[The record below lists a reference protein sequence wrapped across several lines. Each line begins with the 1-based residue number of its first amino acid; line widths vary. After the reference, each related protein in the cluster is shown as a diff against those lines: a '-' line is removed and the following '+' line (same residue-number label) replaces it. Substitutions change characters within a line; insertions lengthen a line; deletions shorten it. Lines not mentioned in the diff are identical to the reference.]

1 MNQSPTAVE
10 RPPTPASEGSPSGGP
25 AASGESGKS
34 GETGDSGE
42 RLAKGRIGTSD
53 LVFFVVAAAAP
64 LTVLAGVAPFAI
76 GIGGPGTPLGYL
88 VAGVLLVLFAAG
100 FTAMSRYVRN
110 AGAFYA
116 YVARGLGRTL
126 GVGTAYLAA
135 LSYNLIAPGVA
146 AGFGYFA
153 STTLEDLT
161 GAEVPWWP
169 LATLCVLGVG
179 VLGWLRVT
187 LSAKVLG
194 VALVLEVLVLL
205 VMQVGV
211 LADRGT
217 DALDVTSFD
226 PSVLASSAGMAGM
239 FVLVIG
245 AFTGFEATAIYA
257 EEARDPARTVPR
269 ATFIAIGF
277 LALFYAFGVWV
288 LMGGFGTD
296 ESVAIARAGDGPQLT
311 FTTAQVFVG
320 KWLADSMHVL
330 IAISAFAA
338 TLAFHN
344 AAARYLY
351 ALGREGLLPRRL
363 AKVSARQGSPVA
375 AVAAQTVFGLVLV
388 VGGALVGADPY
399 AQIFLWSNSTGV
411 LGIMIMQALAAL
423 AVVFFFRRDRQ
434 GMSVWRVVVAP
445 LIAFAGLA
453 VLAVLAV
460 IHFDLLTGR
469 TGAVNVALLVPL
481 PVVLAAG
488 MVVAARIKRKDPER
502 FARLTEVDVERG

>member
-1 MNQSPTAVE
+1 MNPPPTALD
-10 RPPTPASEGSPSGGP
+10 PSPGAAAPASGATPPPQGTDG
-25 AASGESGKS
+25 
-34 GETGDSGE
+34 
-42 RLAKGRIGTSD
+42 LAKGRIGTSD

-76 GIGGPGTPLGYL
+76 GIGGPATPLGYL
-88 VAGVLLVLFAAG
+88 VSGILLVFFAAG
-100 FTAMSRYVRN
+100 FTAMSRHVRN

-126 GVGTAYLAA
+126 GVGTAYLAT

-153 STTLEDLT
+153 STTIEDLT

-194 VALVLEVLVLL
+194 IALVLEVLVLL
-205 VMQVGV
+205 VMEVGI

-217 DALDVTSFD
+217 EAFDTTSFD

-277 LALFYAFGVWV
+277 LALFYAFSVWV

-296 ESVAIARAGDGPQLT
+296 TSVSMARAADGPQLT
-311 FTTAQVFVG
+311 FTAAEQFVG
-320 KWLADSMHVL
+320 RWLADSMHVL
-330 IAISAFAA
+330 IVISAFAA

-363 AKVSARQGSPVA
+363 ARVSPKQGSPAA
-375 AVAAQTVFGLVLV
+375 AVVVQTVFGLVIV
-388 VGGALVGADPY
+388 VGGALIGADPY
-399 AQIFLWSNSTGV
+399 GEIFLWSNSTGV
-411 LGIMIMQALAAL
+411 LGIMVMQALAAL

-445 LIAFAGLA
+445 LVAFAGLA

-460 IHFDLLTGR
+460 VHFDLLTGR
-469 TGAVNVALLVPL
+469 TGAVNTALLVPL
-481 PVVLAAG
+481 PVVLAIGIA
-488 MVVAARIKRKDPER
+488 VAVRIRRLDPAR
-502 FARLTEVDVERG
+502 FARLTEVDVERD

>member
-1 MNQSPTAVE
+1 MTQPSTAV
-10 RPPTPASEGSPSGGP
+10 PPPASPSSPSSSGLPDAGPPSGGP
-25 AASGESGKS
+25 AGS
-34 GETGDSGE
+34 
-42 RLAKGRIGTSD
+42 LAKGQIGTFD

-88 VAGVLLVLFAAG
+88 VSGALLVLFAAG

-126 GVGTAYLAA
+126 GVATAYLAT
-135 LSYNLIAPGVA
+135 LSYNLVAPGVA

-153 STTLEDLT
+153 STTLSDLT
-161 GAEVPWWP
+161 GAELPWWP
-169 LATLCVLGVG
+169 LSTLCVLGTG

-205 VMQVGV
+205 VMDVGV

-217 DALDVTSFD
+217 AALDLTSFD
-226 PSVLASSAGMAGM
+226 PSVLASSGGMAGM

-257 EEARDPARTVPR
+257 EEARDPERTVPR
-269 ATFIAIGF
+269 ATFVAIGF
-277 LALFYAFGVWV
+277 LALFYAVGVWI
-288 LMGGFGTD
+288 LMGSFGTD
-296 ESVAIARAGDGPQLT
+296 ESVSMARSSDGPQLT
-311 FTTAQVFVG
+311 FHAADRFVG
-320 KWLADSMHVL
+320 PWLADSMHVL
-330 IAISAFAA
+330 IVVSAFAA

-363 AKVSARQGSPVA
+363 GRVSPRQGSPVT
-375 AVAAQTVFGLVLV
+375 AVVAQTAFGLVIV
-388 VGGALVGADPY
+388 GGGALIGADPY
-399 AQIFLWSNSTGV
+399 SEIFLWTNSTGV

-423 AVVFFFRRDRQ
+423 AVCFFFRRDRC
-434 GMSVWRVVVAP
+434 GMSVWRVAVAP
-445 LIAFAGLA
+445 LIAFVGLA
-453 VLAVLAV
+453 VLSVLATL
-460 IHFDLLTGR
+460 HFDLLTGR
-469 TGAVNVALLVPL
+469 TGAVNAALLVPL
-481 PVVLAAG
+481 PVVLVAG
-488 MVVAARIKRKDPER
+488 IVVALRIRRTDPGR
-502 FARLTEVDVERG
+502 YARLTEVDVERD

>member
-1 MNQSPTAVE
+1 MKQASAATP
-10 RPPTPASEGSPSGGP
+10 PPTPAPSP
-25 AASGESGKS
+25 AAPTPPEALSDGAAAG
-34 GETGDSGE
+34 
-42 RLAKGRIGTSD
+42 RLAEGRIGTFD

-88 VAGVLLVLFAAG
+88 VSGALLVLFAAG

-126 GVGTAYLAA
+126 GVATAYLAT
-135 LSYNLIAPGVA
+135 LSYNLVAPGVA

-153 STTLEDLT
+153 STTLSDLT
-161 GAEVPWWP
+161 GTELPWWP
-169 LATLCVLGVG
+169 LSLLCVLGTG

-205 VMQVGV
+205 IMDIGV

-217 DALDVTSFD
+217 AALDLTSFD
-226 PSVLASSAGMAGM
+226 PSVLTSSGGMAGM

-269 ATFIAIGF
+269 ATFVAIGF
-277 LALFYAFGVWV
+277 LALFYAAGVWI
-288 LMGGFGTD
+288 LMGGLGTD
-296 ESVAIARAGDGPQLT
+296 RSVAMARSSDGPQLT
-311 FTTAQVFVG
+311 FHVADRFVG
-320 KWLADSMHVL
+320 PWLADSMHVL
-330 IAISAFAA
+330 IVVSAFAA

-363 AKVSARQGSPVA
+363 GRVSARQGSPAA
-375 AVAAQTVFGLVLV
+375 AVVVQTAIGLVIV
-388 VGGALVGADPY
+388 GGGALIGADPY
-399 AQIFLWSNSTGV
+399 GEIFLWTNSTGV

-423 AVVFFFRRDRQ
+423 AVCFFFRGDRR
-434 GMSVWRVVVAP
+434 GMSLWRVGIAP
-445 LIAFAGLA
+445 LIAFVGLSVLS
-453 VLAVLAV
+453 VLAIL
-460 IHFDLLTGR
+460 HFDLLTGR
-469 TGAVNVALLVPL
+469 TGAVNAALLVPL
-481 PVVLAAG
+481 PVVVIAG
-488 MVVAARIKRKDPER
+488 VVVALRIRRTDPER
-502 FARLTEVDVERG
+502 YGRLTEVDVERG

>member
-1 MNQSPTAVE
+1 MNQ
-10 RPPTPASEGSPSGGP
+10 PPAALEPPPAPAAPIEGSPAAGASGG
-25 AASGESGKS
+25 G
-34 GETGDSGE
+34 
-42 RLAKGRIGTSD
+42 LARGRIGTFD

-88 VAGVLLVLFAAG
+88 LSGVLLVLFAAG
-100 FTAMSRYVRN
+100 FTAMTRYVRN

-126 GVGTAYLAA
+126 GVGTAYLAT

-153 STTLEDLT
+153 STTLADLT

-205 VMQVGV
+205 VMEFGV
-211 LADRGT
+211 LSDRGAK
-217 DALDVTSFD
+217 ALDVTSFD
-226 PSVLASSAGMAGM
+226 PAVLLSSGGMAGM

-257 EEARDPARTVPR
+257 EEARDPARTVPK

-288 LMGGFGTD
+288 LMGGFGTA
-296 ESVAIARAGDGPQLT
+296 ESVAMARAADGPQLT
-311 FTTAQVFVG
+311 FTAAEQFVG
-320 KWLADSMHVL
+320 RWLADSMQVL
-330 IAISAFAA
+330 IVISAFAA

-363 AKVSARQGSPVA
+363 AAVSPKQGSPAA
-375 AVAAQTVFGLVLV
+375 AVVVQTVFGLVV
-388 VGGALVGADPY
+388 VLGGALLGADPY
-399 AQIFLWSNSTGV
+399 SEIFLWSNSMGV

-423 AVVFFFRRDRQ
+423 AVFFFFRRDRR
-434 GMSVWRVVVAP
+434 GMPLWRVVVAP

-453 VLAVLAV
+453 VLTLLALW
-460 IHFDLLTGR
+460 HFDLLTGR
-469 TGAVNVALLVPL
+469 TGAVNAALLVPL
-481 PVVLAAG
+481 PVALAAG
-488 MVVAARIKRKDPER
+488 LAVAARIRRTDPGR
-502 FARLTEVDVERG
+502 YARLTEVDVERD

>member
-1 MNQSPTAVE
+1 MTHPSTAV
-10 RPPTPASEGSPSGGP
+10 PPPASPAASAPSAPADPAPPSGGP
-25 AASGESGKS
+25 SGS
-34 GETGDSGE
+34 
-42 RLAKGRIGTSD
+42 LAKGQIGTFD

-88 VAGVLLVLFAAG
+88 VSGALLVLFAAG

-126 GVGTAYLAA
+126 GVATAYLAT

-153 STTLEDLT
+153 STTLSDLT
-161 GAEVPWWP
+161 GAQLPWWP
-169 LATLCVLGVG
+169 LSTLCVLGTG

-205 VMQVGV
+205 VMDVGV

-217 DALDVTSFD
+217 AALDITSFD
-226 PSVLASSAGMAGM
+226 PSVLSSSGGMAGM

-257 EEARDPARTVPR
+257 EEARDPERTVPR

-277 LALFYAFGVWV
+277 LALFYAAGVWI

-296 ESVAIARAGDGPQLT
+296 RSVSMARSSDGPQLT
-311 FTTAQVFVG
+311 FHAAERFVG
-320 KWLADSMHVL
+320 PWLADSMHVL
-330 IAISAFAA
+330 IVVSAFAA

-363 AKVSARQGSPVA
+363 GRVSARQGSPVT
-375 AVAAQTVFGLVLV
+375 AVVAQTVFGLVIV
-388 VGGALVGADPY
+388 VGGALIDADPY
-399 AQIFLWSNSTGV
+399 AEIFLWTNSTGV

-423 AVVFFFRRDRQ
+423 AVCFFFRRDRR
-434 GMSVWRVVVAP
+434 GMSVWRVAVAP
-445 LIAFAGLA
+445 LIAFVGLA
-453 VLAVLAV
+453 LLSVLATL
-460 IHFDLLTGR
+460 HFDLLTGR
-469 TGAVNVALLVPL
+469 TGAVNAALLVPL
-481 PVVLAAG
+481 PVVLVAG
-488 MVVAARIKRKDPER
+488 FVVALRIRRADPGR
-502 FARLTEVDVERG
+502 YARLTEVDVERD

>member
-1 MNQSPTAVE
+1 MKQTPTAVE
-10 RPPTPASEGSPSGGP
+10 PPAGATTAAPGATPPPPGAGG
-25 AASGESGKS
+25 
-34 GETGDSGE
+34 
-42 RLAKGRIGTSD
+42 LAQGRIGTSD

-88 VAGVLLVLFAAG
+88 VAGILLVLFAAG
-100 FTAMSRYVRN
+100 FTAMSRHVRN

-126 GVGTAYLAA
+126 GVGTAYLAT

-153 STTLEDLT
+153 STTIEDLT

-194 VALVLEVLVLL
+194 IALVLEVLVLL
-205 VMQVGV
+205 VMEVGILV
-211 LADRGT
+211 ARGPEAF
-217 DALDVTSFD
+217 DATSFD

-277 LALFYAFGVWV
+277 LALFYAAGVWI

-296 ESVAIARAGDGPQLT
+296 TSVSMARTADGPQLT
-311 FTTAQVFVG
+311 FTAAEHFVG
-320 KWLADSMHVL
+320 RWLADSMHVL
-330 IAISAFAA
+330 IVISAFAA

-363 AKVSARQGSPVA
+363 ARVSPKQGSPAA
-375 AVAAQTVFGLVLV
+375 AVVVQTAVGLVIVL
-388 VGGALVGADPY
+388 GGALIGADPY
-399 AQIFLWSNSTGV
+399 GEIFLWSNSTGV

-434 GMSVWRVVVAP
+434 GMPVWRVVVAP

-453 VLAVLAV
+453 ALAVLAV
-460 IHFDLLTGR
+460 VHFDLLTGR
-469 TGAVNVALLVPL
+469 TGGVNIALLIPL

-488 MVVAARIKRKDPER
+488 FAVALRIRRREPEWY
-502 FARLTEVDVERG
+502 ARLTEVDVERD